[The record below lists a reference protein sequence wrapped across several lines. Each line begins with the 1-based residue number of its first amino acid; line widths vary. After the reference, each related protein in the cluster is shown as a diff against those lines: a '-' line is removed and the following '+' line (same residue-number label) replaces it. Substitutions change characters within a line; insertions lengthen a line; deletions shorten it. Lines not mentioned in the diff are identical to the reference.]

1 MRKLCVEGTA
11 CNFELLTHTGFP
23 NAVRRALLTDV
34 SRYAPLEVEIAEN
47 TSSQTDEYIAH
58 RIGLIPFE
66 LTGDPKEKILLNV
79 KGREVCAFDFEGD
92 SFRAVENVPIIL
104 LSNMQELKIRV
115 SFTRGAGRDHAR
127 FALIGPV
134 TYKVERAGEDGKQK
148 KTCIGFETINKE
160 SPLTYLLDALLELD
174 AKIEAARFF
183 VEQSYDSKRRLLS
196 EKKK

>member
-1 MRKLCVEGTA
+1 MRKLRVEGKA
-11 CNFELLTHTGFP
+11 CNFELQTCTGFP

-34 SRYAPLEVEIAEN
+34 SRYAPLEVDVVEN

-66 LTGDPKEKILLNV
+66 LTGDPEEKISLNV

-104 LSNMQELKIRV
+104 LSNIQELKIRV

-134 TYKVERAGEDGKQK
+134 SYKMERAGEV
-148 KTCIGFETINKE
+148 
-160 SPLTYLLDALLELD
+160 S
-174 AKIEAARFF
+174 AAIC
-183 VEQSYDSKRRLLS
+183 
-196 EKKK
+196 